1 MKKHLFIVTFLVLV
15 LLGALSVQAS
25 PIAFK
30 EGDWKLEIGGG
41 KATFDDGTVE
51 IMNYPGWKLLQRG
64 ANSNAGQFSLAGY
77 TGIELEVKVE
87 EPSTFEIAIQLDD
100 WGWNVVSA
108 NELSPEDG
116 WVLVEA
122 DLSGLDLS
130 KINALNIQASNGD
143 FSMRN
148 IQPTPVAS
156 AGAESKVKLSGKAE
170 LNITAKKVDIYAN
183 LDDIDNSVVGFNES
197 DWKVGYNN
205 DENRDGIGQLEFS
218 GNYMK
223 VTEYEGWGVGIER
236 RKGDDLSEYTG
247 IQFEVKVAKNTN
259 FLFAFQP
266 ESWAWMELY
275 NKAHSTSD
283 GWVTVTIDFAEKGLT
298 SEDLSVANSLVF
310 QAGEDFEVRNIT
322 VLPVEIVDQGT
333 DFERDYGVELGL
345 NYVINDDWEANFN
358 AIVAD
363 DYFKAGMA
371 EVKGTPG
378 DLNVRA
384 FVNGTGANIGDPMNI
399 IKGEKYNEDKTAGL
413 DFRMPVF
420 VGSGH
425 VFLSTPMA
433 DPGKGGLLGGSF
445 KAAVADSAE
454 IRLLGATEF
463 LADVEAKR
471 PYVIGSALEAS
482 AGGVGLA
489 GEVLT
494 SGKKGLGLYGKVSW
508 KNLEAAITRASE
520 GLWTNY
526 SDHNDDGYGTY
537 HVQGNVDVLE
547 NLNLGLYFNQWYNLK
562 PMDDGKYKNYML
574 KPSINWEINDNAK
587 LDAFFEYKKALNTEN
602 KKYDKF
608 EGSKLVLKLEGDIVS
623 DLNGKFISIVTND
636 GKKLF
641 KVPAYVGRLSYT
653 GLDKWTFT
661 GEAGL
666 SKSSATAKFTS
677 NLHAK
682 AEWAFDPN
690 GTLEFA
696 TGRATLNDDEDEV
709 SNASTAKHYYTV
721 KFTYTF

>member
-1 MKKHLFIVTFLVLV
+1 MFSLGSFFVIITYEEITFWTNFQV
-15 LLGALSVQAS
+15 ALDPGYVQ
-25 PIAFK
+25 FYD
-30 EGDWKLEIGGG
+30 E
-41 KATFDDGTVE
+41 
-51 IMNYPGWKLLQRG
+51 
-64 ANSNAGQFSLAGY
+64 NAG
-77 TGIELEVKVE
+77 
-87 EPSTFEIAIQLDD
+87 
-100 WGWNVVSA
+100 
-108 NELSPEDG
+108 PED
-116 WVLVEA
+116 WH
-122 DLSGLDLS
+122 
-130 KINALNIQASNGD
+130 
-143 FSMRN
+143 
-148 IQPTPVAS
+148 T
-156 AGAESKVKLSGKAE
+156 
-170 LNITAKKVDIYAN
+170 
-183 LDDIDNSVVGFNES
+183 
-197 DWKVGYNN
+197 
-205 DENRDGIGQLEFS
+205 
-218 GNYMK
+218 
-223 VTEYEGWGVGIER
+223 
-236 RKGDDLSEYTG
+236 
-247 IQFEVKVAKNTN
+247 
-259 FLFAFQP
+259 
-266 ESWAWMELY
+266 
-275 NKAHSTSD
+275 
-283 GWVTVTIDFAEKGLT
+283 VTVLFKDKAYD
-298 SEDLSVANSLVF
+298 SEDLKNVQIRM
-310 QAGEDFEVRNIT
+310 QAGPLEHVELRNI
-322 VLPVEIVDQGT
+322 LPIPVSPLGHGI

-345 NYVINDDWEANFN
+345 NYKINDDWEANFN
-358 AIVAD
+358 ATVGEN
-363 DYFKAGMA
+363 YFGAGMA

-384 FVNGTGANIGDPMNI
+384 FTNGTGANMGDPMNI
-399 IKGEKYNEDKTAGL
+399 IKGDKYYENGTAGIDL
-413 DFRMPVF
+413 RMPVS

-425 VFLSTPMA
+425 VFVSTPA
-433 DPGKGGLLGGSF
+433 GAPGKGGILGGSF
-445 KAAVADSAE
+445 KTPVADSAE
-454 IRLLGATEF
+454 IRFIGATEF
-463 LADVEAKR
+463 PANLKDADDNPIKR

-482 AGGVGLA
+482 AGGVGLT
-489 GEVLT
+489 GEVVT

-547 NLNLGLYFNQWYNLK
+547 NLNLGLYANQWYNLK
-562 PMDDGKYKNYML
+562 KGDEKYKNFML
-574 KPSINWEINDNAK
+574 KPSIKWEINDNAK
-587 LDAFFEYKKALNTEN
+587 LDAFFEYKKSLNNET

-608 EGSKLVLKLEGDIVS
+608 DGSKLVLKLEGDIVS